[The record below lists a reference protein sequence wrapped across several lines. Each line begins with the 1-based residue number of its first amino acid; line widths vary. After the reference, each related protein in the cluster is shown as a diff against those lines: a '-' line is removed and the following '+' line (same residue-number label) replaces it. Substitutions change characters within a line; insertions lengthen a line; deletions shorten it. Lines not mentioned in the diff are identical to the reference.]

1 MLGTNDDVAAT
12 FPEFASPA
20 PLGKTRTATTN
31 AATTATTAANATTAR
46 RFRARNPCLAE
57 RAAPSSS
64 EDWTPS
70 PFNGDALFSSG
81 ESPPNE
87 DSAARPEVSP
97 LSGDK
102 LVDAG
107 FSPLAGDDSP
117 TGERPGPTVSAP
129 TGDASPAAE

>member
-31 AATTATTAANATTAR
+31 AATTATNATTAR

-57 RAAPSSS
+57 RAIPVPS
-64 EDWTPS
+64 EAWTPS

-87 DSAARPEVSP
+87 DSAASPEVSP

-129 TGDASPAAE
+129 IGDASPAAE